1 MEQYVGLLKLIKLIL
16 VLWGFANNYLLN
28 KTKKKKKDQ
37 NQAIFISIHKV
48 LIWNNYLS
56 LLW

>member
-16 VLWGFANNYLLN
+16 ALWSFANNYLLN
-28 KTKKKKKDQ
+28 KTKKKKKKDQ

-48 LIWNNYLS
+48 LI
-56 LLW
+56 